1 MTNNGLELYTK
12 KAVSKDE
19 QVEKPAYDLLT
30 FSFLSFTVVIRFQM
44 VSSWWTMG
52 FLLKTIRTTT
62 HLYQR
67 QSGMKR
73 TFSYKT
79 KRDYL
84 TKFRCFGN

>member
-44 VSSWWTMG
+44 VSS
-52 FLLKTIRTTT
+52 
-62 HLYQR
+62 
-67 QSGMKR
+67 
-73 TFSYKT
+73 
-79 KRDYL
+79 
-84 TKFRCFGN
+84 